1 MKIARV
7 LGNTTLNRMHPMLH
21 AATLR
26 CVEVVHRMEDL
37 DDVERGN
44 DLIIAWDLC
53 GCGEGDLVALA
64 EGPEAAAPLQPD
76 VRPIDASIVAIL
88 DHIDI
93 QTLN

>member
-7 LGNTTLNRMHPMLH
+7 VGNVTLNRMHPMLH

-26 CVEVVHRMEDL
+26 CVEVVERIEDL
-37 DDVERGN
+37 EVPVTSD

-64 EGPEAAAPLQPD
+64 EGPEAAAPFQPEIK
-76 VRPIDASIVAIL
+76 PIDASIVAIL
-88 DHIDI
+88 DHVDI
-93 QTLN
+93 EPSK